1 MSDFS
6 SLHPVPVPAPCPS
19 LLMRGRNTVHVHRK
33 DEPCN
38 GDDAAGEGV
47 NAILRAQ
54 IVSYRGQEDI
64 GSFKYRGTRSALCL
78 RLIHLA
84 VVEDVFE

>member
-19 LLMRGRNTVHVHRK
+19 LLMGSRNTVHVHRK
-33 DEPCN
+33 DGPCN
-38 GDDAAGEGV
+38 GDDVAGEGV

-64 GSFKYRGTRSALCL
+64 GSFKHRGDMVSP
-78 RLIHLA
+78 
-84 VVEDVFE
+84 VFEINPSGSCGRCI